1 MDLSLLQNFQTLI
14 GTSLQSIVDDAR
26 IQYDNLKEE
35 LTEQINHFAEKNL
48 ELEQTVKE
56 LTSKIDEH
64 NFSEDNF
71 NRVSIISNLNKQI
84 KQLKNENEDLRNCL
98 NKNMPMNPSLARVGS
113 PSNSIK
119 EEDVHDESTVE
130 EVVPEEVSANPSE
143 EEVIPE
149 NSIVDEVLVNEEDHT
164 NQSEEEALEEIEY
177 KSKTYY
183 VIDDKLYNKKKDGS
197 QGKLAGKMVDGKP
210 KLKKKKKTSTEKN

>member
-14 GTSLQSIVDDAR
+14 GTSLKSIIDDAR

-35 LTEQINHFAEKNL
+35 LTEQINHFAEKNI

-64 NFSEDNF
+64 IFSEDNF

-84 KQLKNENEDLRNCL
+84 KQLKNENDNLRNCL
-98 NKNMPMNPSLARVGS
+98 NKNMPMNPSLARAVT
-113 PSNSIK
+113 PSNYVI
-119 EEDVHDESTVE
+119 EEDG
-130 EVVPEEVSANPSE
+130 PINQSE
-143 EEVIPE
+143 EE
-149 NSIVDEVLVNEEDHT
+149 LVNEEVNT
-164 NQSEEEALEEIEY
+164 NQSEEEVVPDKSTVEEVTTNQNEEEEALGEIEY

-183 VIDDKLYNKKKDGS
+183 VIDGKLYNKKKDGS
-197 QGKLAGKMVDGKP
+197 QGKHIGKMVDGKP
-210 KLKKKKKTSTEKN
+210 KLKKKRKTTTEKN

>member
-35 LTEQINHFAEKNL
+35 LTEQINHFAERNL

-56 LTSKIDEH
+56 LTSKIEEH

-98 NKNMPMNPSLARVGS
+98 NKNMPMNQSLARAGS
-113 PSNSIK
+113 PSNSII

-130 EVVPEEVSANPSE
+130 EVIPDDSTIEEVKVNQNE
-143 EEVIPE
+143 EEVVI
-149 NSIVDEVLVNEEDHT
+149 EEAVV
-164 NQSEEEALEEIEY
+164 SEAEEELEEIEY

-183 VIDDKLYNKKKDGS
+183 VIDGKLYNKKKDGS
-197 QGKLAGKMVDGKP
+197 QGKHVGKMVDGKP
-210 KLKKKKKTSTEKN
+210 KLKKKKKSSEN